1 MAQENHRSSSN
12 SIECK
17 QIYERQ
23 WKVCK
28 IENNKVNSN
37 IRIRSEISGK
47 DENTNCCGF
56 LNLNLPQ
63 NEFLGNSLK
72 TEKNHNR
79 FSSQN
84 IATSS

>member
-37 IRIRSEISGK
+37 IQIRPEISGK
-47 DENTNCCGF
+47 D
-56 LNLNLPQ
+56 
-63 NEFLGNSLK
+63 K
-72 TEKNHNR
+72 EKLI
-79 FSSQN
+79 Q
-84 IATSS
+84 IIMIKKATSNQIIQNFM

>member
-37 IRIRSEISGK
+37 IQIRSEISGK
-47 DENTNCCGF
+47 DENRKFDTDNYD
-56 LNLNLPQ
+56 
-63 NEFLGNSLK
+63 SK
-72 TEKNHNR
+72 
-79 FSSQN
+79 SQN
-84 IATSS
+84 

>member
-28 IENNKVNSN
+28 IENNKVNST
-37 IRIRSEISGK
+37 IQIRSEISGK
-47 DENTNCCGF
+47 DENRKFDTDNYD
-56 LNLNLPQ
+56 
-63 NEFLGNSLK
+63 SK
-72 TEKNHNR
+72 
-79 FSSQN
+79 SN
-84 IATSS
+84 I